1 MKLEVGMYVRTF
13 KGKIGKVEYICDCEE
28 CQKRNYLE
36 PVIFYGNDRTWLTSQ
51 HETNETI
58 KKSSFN
64 LIDLIEVG
72 DYVNGHKVYKGDN
85 GVLFL
90 KIPNLDSL
98 EIRTVNLKSADTN
111 RQIINDTKWAKEI
124 LTHELFE
131 ANCYKVVE

>member
-1 MKLEVGMYVRTF
+1 MEIGMYVRTE
-13 KGKIGKVEYICDCEE
+13 KGMIGKITHFTKTEIEFDSLLYYCDYEDCSDKVCYYETPEE
-28 CQKRNYLE
+28 LE
-36 PVIFYGNDRTWLTSQ
+36 F
-51 HETNETI
+51 I
-58 KKSSFN
+58 KKASFN